1 MISAQP
7 SRTPSLN
14 KGQRS
19 GRSARTIP
27 PLTDARLLG
36 PDFEP
41 ERQFNMAAEIRTY
54 VRTLGPFLLYDYRR
68 LRAEVRLLGMRETDE
83 ALEFVRRFFT
93 VEVLSKVGLPSHIN
107 IDELSRSTQGAVL
120 CARKLCF
127 SSDIWTPPDFDKTRY
142 PWFGYHLAGVG
153 ERLALAYAQHF
164 RLDGEVCTERKRLG
178 GRCDSSIPASPL
190 SGMATPLLP
199 SPSSI
204 LKAESPGWK
213 LPDPLV
219 DFAAPL
225 RGQGISSWLETVT
238 NINNSIC

>member
-1 MISAQP
+1 
-7 SRTPSLN
+7 
-14 KGQRS
+14 
-19 GRSARTIP
+19 
-27 PLTDARLLG
+27 
-36 PDFEP
+36 
-41 ERQFNMAAEIRTY
+41 MAVEIRTY

-153 ERLALAYAQHF
+153 KRLALAYAQHF

-178 GRCDSSIPASPL
+178 RERERERERACVRKRAF
-190 SGMATPLLP
+190 
-199 SPSSI
+199 
-204 LKAESPGWK
+204 
-213 LPDPLV
+213 V
-219 DFAAPL
+219 CF
-225 RGQGISSWLETVT
+225 V
-238 NINNSIC
+238 C